1 MFPLGPII
9 ALVLCAVV
17 IVGQGFAYIN
27 SDGIDWMSIISAYIG
42 IPLFLILLFGYKF
55 KKKTKILKLDDVDLE
70 VVNSKEKAFEE
81 VEKLELEEN

>member
-70 VVNSKEKAFEE
+70 VVNSKEKVFEE

>member
-1 MFPLGPII
+1 
-9 ALVLCAVV
+9 
-17 IVGQGFAYIN
+17 
-27 SDGIDWMSIISAYIG
+27 MSIISAYIG

-81 VEKLELEEN
+81 VEELQLEEN